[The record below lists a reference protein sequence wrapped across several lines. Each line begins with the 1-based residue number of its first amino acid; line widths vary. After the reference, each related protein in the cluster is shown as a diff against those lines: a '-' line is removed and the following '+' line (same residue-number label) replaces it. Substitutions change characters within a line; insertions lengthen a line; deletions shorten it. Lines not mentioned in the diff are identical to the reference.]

1 MSRSLL
7 PIAAVSLALTFLTS
21 CSDSDPSQSILIT
34 GSSTVAPVVADAAQ
48 RFEKENPGI
57 RIDVQTGGSSRG
69 ISDVRNDL
77 AKLGMASRAL
87 KGDESDI
94 HAETIA
100 MDGVC
105 LIVHKDNVVSGLTKE
120 EIASIY
126 QKRQS
131 NWKNFGG
138 NDAEI
143 VVASK
148 AAGRA
153 TLEVFLDYTAL
164 DSADIQAD
172 VIVGENQQAIKTVA
186 GNPNAIAYVSIG
198 AAASEA
204 EAGTPIKLISTDD
217 IEPTTENVAKG
228 VFPITR
234 PLNMITKG
242 EVTGLSL
249 AFLEY
254 LKSDKIRDLV
264 ETHLYVPTSQ

>member
-1 MSRSLL
+1 MIRSLL
-7 PIAAVSLALTFLTS
+7 SITAASLALPLLSS
-21 CSDSDPSQSILIT
+21 CSKSDSSQSLLIT

-48 RFEKENPGI
+48 QFETENPGV

-69 ISDVRNDL
+69 INDVRTEL
-77 AKLGMASRAL
+77 ADLGMASRAL
-87 KGDESDI
+87 KKDESDI
-94 HAETIA
+94 QSETIA

-105 LIVHKDNVVSGLTKE
+105 LIVHENNPVTGLTKQ
-120 EIASIY
+120 EIATLY
-126 QKRQS
+126 QKRQT
-131 NWKNFGG
+131 NWKSFGG
-138 NDAEI
+138 SDAEI

-153 TLEVFLDYTAL
+153 TLEVFLDYTEL

-204 EAGTPIKLISTDD
+204 EAGTPIKLISTDGV
-217 IEPTTENVAKG
+217 EPTTENVAKG

-234 PLNMITKG
+234 PLNIITKG
-242 EVTGLSL
+242 EVTDLSL
-249 AFLEY
+249 SFLNY
-254 LKSDKIRDLV
+254 LKSGEIRDIV
-264 ETHLYVPTSQ
+264 ETHLYVPVSQ